1 MPDIKASTYALP
13 LTELMASAHVPVDGL
28 VEEQPEVVVP
38 SSDRYVA
45 EATGMGMPQ
54 PTGG

>member
-1 MPDIKASTYALP
+1 MPDIEISTYAVP
-13 LTELMASAHVPVDGL
+13 LTELMASAHVPVDEL